1 MKKIVVFFFFF
12 FMVIA
17 LFLALGGRREP
28 IAFDNTYYNFLQRI
42 ALSTSQY
49 KIEIPN
55 IPQIPHID
63 NVGFGWTVL
72 NVIINFFN
80 IVINVLNVIVLIFN
94 KIIELITFIVILLKE
109 IITFRDSLV
118 IRNV

>member
-17 LFLALGGRREP
+17 LFLVLGGRREP

-42 ALSTSQY
+42 AISTNQF
-49 KIEIPN
+49 KLEIPN
-55 IPQIPHID
+55 IPQIPHLD
-63 NVGFGWTVL
+63 NVGFAWDVL
-72 NVIINFFN
+72 NVLIKFVNII
-80 IVINVLNVIVLIFN
+80 VNVLNVIVLIFN
-94 KIIELITFIVILLKE
+94 KVIELITFIVILLKE